1 MVLKRLLVTALGA
14 LGLGALAAGTALAQ
28 SPQNPGDSNIP
39 APDLF
44 DDQITCINNV
54 PAAMNRLTT
63 TVVPMGAMESPLDTA
78 IGMGDVKLDSDN
90 TNIGTVLT
98 NIGYVIP
105 AAGSNC
111 GAGTDMSAFTDTG
124 DNNQGSIATDVA
136 EGYSDLYTKYTAVYG
151 DPSMAD
157 STGAKGALDK
167 AQKDLA
173 MAPATNTDAQNKTLQ
188 DAVDS
193 AQEAYNDAKAAFDA
207 VSAGPVYQAG
217 VAEWMAQAAVIDAVD
232 DYNTKV
238 DNANMAK
245 TTLDAMDYGN
255 YVPLINTELI
265 SAVTTISDG
274 MATIGTAT
282 QLRDYANADGDQ
294 VATVDSMTGVTT
306 STDSNFDANGDLVI
320 PQVDDPSSTVDG
332 ETIDLVNTSI
342 NGVDEIRT
350 RAENFKLAADALK
363 KRRDENKNPLL
374 QDLYDEVYRRAKIES
389 DYASGQL
396 ADTLADTTDQRS
408 TEQKDPDNDQY
419 VASPI
424 TISGRNAKY
433 VDESNKRAASEA
445 DLRAKAAAREAATE
459 STAGAFQSPTD
470 FYNQLVARR
479 QALKFAAD
487 KKVADASKDGATP
500 SKQLTS
506 AAEDAAKAL
515 TAAETAQA
523 NVAKLLGD
531 TDNPTVAL
539 VNTLL
544 EIDGDDGQALADAI
558 SSNYAATK
566 KVADSVDGLVGDDGA
581 VGQNTAAIAENAED
595 ITALDGRVTQNEAD
609 ILTNAGHI
617 MENRGMIET
626 NTANIATNAG
636 NIMTNTTNIA
646 TNAAD
651 IMENR
656 GMIDTNTSAIGMNTS
671 AIADNANAIGSNSAA
686 IQRNSG
692 MIGELSESLETV
704 RAGVAAS
711 MALAGMP
718 AINGRGISIGVGSFD
733 GESAFAVGF
742 MIQSEMASFKV
753 GVTSA
758 GGATGASAGVGFQF

>member
-28 SPQNPGDSNIP
+28 QAPGAGNVP

-44 DDQITCINNV
+44 DDQITCINNI
-54 PAAMNRLTT
+54 PAAMDRPTT

-78 IGMGDVKLDSDN
+78 IGMGNVKLDSDN

-105 AAGSNC
+105 AAGNNC
-111 GAGTDMSAFTDTG
+111 GAGTGMEAFTDTG

-151 DPSMAD
+151 DPTMAD
-157 STGAKGALDK
+157 SKGAKGTLDT
-167 AQKDLA
+167 AQKKLA
-173 MAPATNTDAQNKTLQ
+173 MAPASNTDAENKALQ
-188 DAVDS
+188 DAVDD
-193 AQEAYNDAKAAFDA
+193 AQKAYDRAKAAFDA

-245 TTLDAMDYGN
+245 TTLDEMDYGT
-255 YVPLINTELI
+255 YVPLINTELT
-265 SAVTTISDG
+265 SAVVTVSEG
-274 MATIGTAT
+274 MGMVNAIAAL
-282 QLRDYANADGDQ
+282 QNYANHDGTQ
-294 VATVDSMTGVTT
+294 VATVDSTTGVTN
-306 STDSNFDANGDLVI
+306 SDNSNFDINGDLVI
-320 PQVDDPSSTVDG
+320 PQVDDPDSSVDG

-350 RAENFKLAADALK
+350 RAENFKIAADALK
-363 KRRDENKNPLL
+363 KLRDDNKNPLL

-396 ADTLADTTDQRS
+396 ADTLADTTDQR
-408 TEQKDPDNDQY
+408 TDDQKDSTHDNY
-419 VASPI
+419 EENPI

-459 STAGAFQSPTD
+459 STAGAFHNPTD

-500 SKQLTS
+500 AKGLTS

-531 TDNPTVAL
+531 ADNPTVAL
-539 VNTLL
+539 INTLL
-544 EIDGDDGQALADAI
+544 ETDGDDGQALADAI

-566 KVADSVDGLVGDDGA
+566 DVADSVAGLVGDDGA

-651 IMENR
+651 IM
-656 GMIDTNTSAIGMNTS
+656 TNAGN
-671 AIADNANAIGSNSAA
+671 IADNAAAIGANTGAIADLGNRVGSNESA

-742 MIQSEMASFKV
+742 MIQGEMASFKV